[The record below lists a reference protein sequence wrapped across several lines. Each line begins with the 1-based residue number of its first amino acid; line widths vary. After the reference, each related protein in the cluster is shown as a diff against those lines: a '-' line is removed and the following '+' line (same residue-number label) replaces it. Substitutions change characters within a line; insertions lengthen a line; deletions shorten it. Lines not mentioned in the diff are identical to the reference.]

1 MGYQGRIFSIAV
13 VILFNIIRYYYY
25 HQYLGLPFK
34 WNFFILT
41 FIFLTIA
48 WWCGKQYDSAKYYS
62 ERDPLTNTFNRRTI
76 EQKFQRISAVCDKE
90 KKSLGVIM
98 VDLNN
103 FKDVN
108 DQYGHQKGDE
118 LLNQVATKLTNF
130 VHKKDLVARW
140 GGDEFVILVSHLKEE
155 FNNDYIQA
163 LLRSLK
169 EHNDSEF
176 SSIGASIGY
185 AIYPTDGDNLQK
197 LIQIAD
203 RGMYEEKRN
212 KDK

>member
-25 HQYLGLPFK
+25 HHYLGLPFK

-98 VDLNN
+98 VHLNN

-118 LLNQVATKLTNF
+118 LLNQVATQLTNF

-140 GGDEFVILVSHLKEE
+140 GGDEFVIFVSHLKEE

-169 EHNDSEF
+169 GHNDSEF

>member
-169 EHNDSEF
+169 EHNDREF